1 MLIPHF
7 CARFRTLAA
16 AAVLLGASAGALA
29 QPPSTEQVRKLF
41 EVTRTAEMTQA
52 SIGQMG
58 AVPQQMIAQMTAG
71 KNLSDE
77 EQEKIAR
84 EMEKF
89 QAVVARVMDW
99 EKVEPI
105 FIKMYADSFDAQ
117 DVQAMIDFYDSPAG
131 RKMVA
136 KTPQLMQN
144 MMAAMQQLLL
154 PLMQEMEKELQQTLK

>member
-1 MLIPHF
+1 MPIF
-7 CARFRTLAA
+7 RFRTLAA
-16 AAVLLGASAGALA
+16 AAVFVFGSAGALA
-29 QPPSTEQVRKLF
+29 QPPSAEQVRKLF
-41 EVTRTAEMTQA
+41 EVTRTAEMAQA

-58 AVPQQMIAQMTAG
+58 SMPQQMIAQMTAG
-71 KNLSDE
+71 KNLSPE

-89 QAVVARVMDW
+89 QSVVARVMDW
-99 EKVEPI
+99 DKVEPI
-105 FIKMYADSFDAQ
+105 FIKMYADTFDAQ

-131 RKMVA
+131 RKMVD

-144 MMAAMQQLLL
+144 MMAGMQQILI